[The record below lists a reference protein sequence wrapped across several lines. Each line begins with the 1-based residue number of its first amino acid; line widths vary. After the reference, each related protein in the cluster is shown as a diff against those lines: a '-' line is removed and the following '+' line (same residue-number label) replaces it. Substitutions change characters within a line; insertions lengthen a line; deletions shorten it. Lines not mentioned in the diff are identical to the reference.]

1 MSQTDTEDSLL
12 AEAREDCR
20 ESCQARRIL
29 IVDNHPVVR
38 HGLRSIMQGAHD
50 LMVCGEAETV
60 SEARAAVA
68 QLKPDAVVCD
78 IGLNQFEGIEL
89 VRSVRAHHPDLPIL
103 VLSTQDEEL
112 YAERMLSVGAN
123 GYIMKDASS
132 EALLGA
138 LRRVLD
144 GQPYVSAA
152 VGNSIVL
159 RHTKRRTE
167 PTDPM
172 ERLSTREVQIL
183 LMIGKGMTTRET
195 AQALHL
201 SIKTIESHRQRIR
214 HKLNLSNGSQLL
226 RFAMADIHKR
236 A

>member
-1 MSQTDTEDSLL
+1 MSQTDTEDSL
-12 AEAREDCR
+12 ASEAREDCAD
-20 ESCQARRIL
+20 SSQPRRIL

-38 HGLRSIMQGAHD
+38 HGFRSIMEGALD
-50 LMVCGEAETV
+50 LIVCGEAETV
-60 SEARAAVA
+60 GEARSALAR
-68 QLKPDAVVCD
+68 LKPDAMVCD
-78 IGLNQFEGIEL
+78 ISLNQFEGIEL

-103 VLSTQDEEL
+103 IYSTQDEQL

-132 EALLGA
+132 EALLTA
-138 LRRVLD
+138 LRRVLE
-144 GQPYVSAA
+144 GQAYVSAA

-159 RHTKRRTE
+159 RHTKRRSE

-201 SIKTIESHRQRIR
+201 SVKTIESHRQRIR

-226 RFAMADIHKR
+226 RFAMSDIHKR